1 MRRLKPTQW
10 ASGPKL
16 IGKPKASPFLPRRRP
31 PVPFVPCTRVS
42 LFRSGHTSAP
52 AFSLMSNYTLYNRV
66 GLRLNIAKSWRL
78 NRPPSPRERTMK
90 LRFAGCV
97 YAAALLIAGTTGALA
112 QDKTFEL
119 KLSHWVPPSHPLQKA
134 LEDWGASV
142 EKDSGGTIKYKVYP
156 AQQLGKAFDHYDMAR
171 DGIADLTYINPGYQP
186 GRFPIIGAG
195 ELPFLMTNAK
205 GGTQAL
211 DAWYRKYAA
220 QEMKDVK
227 FCLAFVHDPGAFHSR
242 SKKIVVPEDIKGMKI
257 RPAHATMATFVTQLG
272 GTNVQA
278 SAPEVRD
285 ILEKGVAD
293 AVTFPWGS
301 VPLFGIDKVTKYHLD
316 MPLYVTTF
324 AFVFN
329 KDKYNE
335 MSPRQKK
342 VIDDHCTPEWA
353 LKVASPWA
361 DFEHAGIAK
370 IKAEAGHEVYE
381 PTPAQ
386 VAEWKKA
393 AQPLEEKWAE
403 GVKKTGADPAV
414 VMKELKAQLSKDG
427 AGY

>member
-1 MRRLKPTQW
+1 
-10 ASGPKL
+10 
-16 IGKPKASPFLPRRRP
+16 
-31 PVPFVPCTRVS
+31 
-42 LFRSGHTSAP
+42 
-52 AFSLMSNYTLYNRV
+52 
-66 GLRLNIAKSWRL
+66 
-78 NRPPSPRERTMK
+78 MK

-97 YAAALLIAGTTGALA
+97 YAAALVIGGATGALA

-119 KLSHWVPPSHPLQKA
+119 KLSHWVPPSHPLQRA

-195 ELPFLMTNAK
+195 EVPFLMTNAK

-220 QEMKDVK
+220 QEMKEVK

-242 SKKIVVPEDIKGMKI
+242 SKKIVVPDDITGMKI

-301 VPLFGIDKVTKYHLD
+301 VLLFGINKVTKYHLD

-329 KDKYNE
+329 KDKYNQ
-335 MSPRQKK
+335 MSPAQKK

-370 IKAEAGHEVYE
+370 IKAEAGQEVYE

-403 GVKKTGADPAV
+403 GVKKAGLDPAV
-414 VMKELKAQLSKDG
+414 VMKELKAQLSKEG

>member
-1 MRRLKPTQW
+1 
-10 ASGPKL
+10 
-16 IGKPKASPFLPRRRP
+16 
-31 PVPFVPCTRVS
+31 
-42 LFRSGHTSAP
+42 
-52 AFSLMSNYTLYNRV
+52 
-66 GLRLNIAKSWRL
+66 
-78 NRPPSPRERTMK
+78 MK
-90 LRFAGCV
+90 LHFAGCV
-97 YAAALLIAGTTGALA
+97 CAAALLIGGATGALA

-134 LEDWGASV
+134 LEEWGASV
-142 EKDSGGTIKYKVYP
+142 EKDSGGTIKYKIYP

-257 RPAHATMATFVTQLG
+257 RPAHATMATFVTMLG

-329 KDKYNE
+329 KAKYDE
-335 MSPRQKK
+335 MSASQKK
-342 VIDDHCTPEWA
+342 VIDSHCTPEWA
-353 LKVASPWA
+353 LKVAAPWA

-370 IKAEAGHEVYE
+370 IKAEAGQEIYE
-381 PTPAQ
+381 PTPGQ

-403 GVKKTGADPAV
+403 NVKKTGVDPAT
-414 VMKELKAQLSKDG
+414 VMKELKAQLSKEG

>member
-1 MRRLKPTQW
+1 
-10 ASGPKL
+10 
-16 IGKPKASPFLPRRRP
+16 
-31 PVPFVPCTRVS
+31 
-42 LFRSGHTSAP
+42 
-52 AFSLMSNYTLYNRV
+52 
-66 GLRLNIAKSWRL
+66 
-78 NRPPSPRERTMK
+78 MK

-97 YAAALLIAGTTGALA
+97 YAAALLIAGTTGALT

-171 DGIADLTYINPGYQP
+171 DGIADLTYLNPGYQP

-242 SKKIVVPEDIKGMKI
+242 SKKIVAPEDIKGMKI

-329 KDKYNE
+329 KDKYNQ
-335 MSPRQKK
+335 MSAAQKR

-386 VAEWKKA
+386 IAEWKKA

-414 VMKELKAQLSKDG
+414 VMKELKAQLSKEG